1 MTDKQI
7 VKIERIHRLR
17 GEGATKAFCDIS
29 ILDTFFVKGLR
40 IVDGKDGVFVSMP
53 REQARDGK
61 WYDTFFPT
69 SKETREALQCLVL
82 EEYQSSELRAEEV

>member
-7 VKIERIHRLR
+7 VKIERIHRLN

-29 ILDTFFVKGLR
+29 ILDTFVVKGLR

-53 REQARDGK
+53 REQGRDGK
-61 WYDTFFPT
+61 WYDIFFPT
-69 SKETREALQCLVL
+69 SKETREVLQCLVL
-82 EEYQSSELRAEEV
+82 EEYQGSELRAEEV